1 MCACVYDWRNWA
13 RPEQL
18 IPDGDWNVWLILSGR
33 GWGKT
38 RTGAQT
44 VTQWVKDGAR
54 RLHLVARTTADVRD
68 TMVEGESGI
77 LAISPPDFRPEW
89 KPSTRKL
96 VWPNGAIATTFS
108 AEEPDQLRGP
118 QCEKFWADEVASWKY
133 PDTWDQLQFGCR
145 LGKHTRGIVTTTPRP
160 VQIIRDLIKRE
171 DVHITRGSTFDNQD
185 NLSPAALASLRSLYE
200 GTRLGRQ
207 ELEGHILD
215 DSPYALWKREVIDAT
230 RLPILPADHG
240 IVRIVVGVDPSTTS
254 GGDECG
260 VVVAGYSMANG
271 GTFYILDDVSIQ
283 AAPIEWARRAVDAY
297 RKHSANVIVY
307 EANQG
312 GEMVAQT
319 LRICDNV
326 PLAPVWASKSKQA
339 RAEPISLLYEQLKVH
354 HIGYYDKLE
363 DELCTWEPGDNSPN
377 RLDALVWA
385 LTWLKDNNRP
395 AITRIQRR

>member
-1 MCACVYDWRNWA
+1 
-13 RPEQL
+13 
-18 IPDGDWNVWLILSGR
+18 
-33 GWGKT
+33 
-38 RTGAQT
+38 
-44 VTQWVKDGAR
+44 
-54 RLHLVARTTADVRD
+54 
-68 TMVEGESGI
+68 MVEGESGI